1 MDMEI
6 PMVLMGR
13 HAADATLESL
23 AAEAVA
29 KQIEDEIARNP
40 YMPVPPLVGK
50 HHKPYASANTVR
62 VMRLAHRR
70 TIGSAPMP
78 HTQMRN
84 AA

>member
-1 MDMEI
+1 MPDYEI

-13 HAADATLESL
+13 HAADATLDAL

-29 KQIEDEIARNP
+29 KQREEEIARNV
-40 YMPVPPLVGK
+40 YASIPPLVGRR
-50 HHKPYASANTVR
+50 HKPHASALTVR

-70 TIGSAPMP
+70 TIGHEPMP
-78 HTQMRN
+78 TGKV

>member
-13 HAADATLESL
+13 HAADATLE
-23 AAEAVA
+23 
-29 KQIEDEIARNP
+29 QIEAEREAKRLEDELARNP
-40 YMPVPPLVGK
+40 YTPTPPLKGK
-50 HHKPYASANTVR
+50 RHKPHASALTVR
-62 VMRLAHRR
+62 IMRLAHRR

>member
-1 MDMEI
+1 MQVEI

-29 KQIEDEIARNP
+29 KQLEDELARNP
-40 YMPVPPLVGK
+40 YAEAPPLVGRR
-50 HHKPYASANTVR
+50 HKPHASSLTVR
-62 VMRLAHRR
+62 IMRLAHRR